1 MIDAL
6 CSCTV
11 GFVCRSVIGCRVVA
25 GVEDAIGCAEGQEEV
40 GVLYVS
46 ASIIVESDI
55 DKLRVLHHVDR
66 CEVVT
71 PQFHVGGIGPS
82 VEDKWQTVC
91 EVSPGCVARETVCV
105 SQSKILLSIPDHT
118 RQS

>member
-91 EVSPGCVARETVCV
+91 DGVA
-105 SQSKILLSIPDHT
+105 LLCGEGDGLRIPVEDLVVDT
-118 RQS
+118 

>member
-11 GFVCRSVIGCRVVA
+11 WFVCRSVIGCRVVA

-71 PQFHVGGIGPS
+71 PQFHVGASALPWKISGRR
-82 VEDKWQTVC
+82 C
-91 EVSPGCVARETVCV
+91 AMVSPGCVARETVCV